1 MDEKEKERPD
11 EKETLKFNMLN
22 PQFGKTTTLPE
33 DRRIERLVVLISLRE
48 RVAFDKLS
56 AKERRS
62 KSELIRIALEET
74 YPDSFGAKA
83 K

>member
-1 MDEKEKERPD
+1 MDEKEKEH
-11 EKETLKFNMLN
+11 L
-22 PQFGKTTTLPE
+22 E
-33 DRRIERLVVLISLRE
+33 DRRIERLVVLISHRE

-56 AKERRS
+56 AEERRS
-62 KSELIRIALEET
+62 KSELIRIALEKT

>member
-1 MDEKEKERPD
+1 MMNEKEKEP
-11 EKETLKFNMLN
+11 LKFNMLN
-22 PQFGKTTTLPE
+22 PQFGKTTLPE

-56 AKERRS
+56 TKERRS
-62 KSELIRIALEET
+62 KSELIRMALEKT
-74 YPDSFGAKA
+74 YPDSFGEKA